1 MKTNTPKYITA
12 LLQPIPGQA
21 TDRKVWSIPLAA
33 VWQPFFTATNA
44 AGETAVPADALGHP
58 LRLAVEKDGTP
69 KFSTSGR
76 PVFRVAKELAD
87 QVRIVRD
94 NFVAGLMAYTDTV
107 SKGMAEQYKAQV
119 EASIKAGQPLAGQPL
134 AEKDTNTMADYI
146 AAHSATGEPDAG
158 AGNGNGD
165 PEPEKVLAAA

>member
-1 MKTNTPKYITA
+1 MKTNTPQYITA

-21 TDRKVWSIPLAA
+21 TDRKVWSIPLAG
-33 VWQPFFTATNA
+33 VWQPFFLATNA

-58 LRLAVEKDGTP
+58 LRLALEKDGTP

-76 PVFRVAKELAD
+76 PVFRVAKDLGD

-107 SKGMAEQYKAQV
+107 SKGMAAQYKAQV
-119 EASIKAGQPLAGQPL
+119 EAAMKAGEPLAQKDADNL
-134 AEKDTNTMADYI
+134 ADAI
-146 AAHSATGEPDAG
+146 AAQS
-158 AGNGNGD
+158 GNGD
-165 PEPEKVLAAA
+165 APTVSEPEKVLAAT

>member
-107 SKGMAEQYKAQV
+107 SKGMAAQYKAQV
-119 EASIKAGQPLAGQPL
+119 EASIKAGQPL

-146 AAHSATGEPDAG
+146 AAQS
-158 AGNGNGD
+158 GNGD
-165 PEPEKVLAAA
+165 AEAQPGDGAPEPDKVLAAA

>member
-1 MKTNTPKYITA
+1 MSQKTETPQYITA
-12 LLQPIPGQA
+12 LLQPIPGRSS
-21 TDRKVWSIPLAA
+21 DRRVWSIPLAG

-58 LRLAVEKDGTP
+58 LRLALEKDGTP

-76 PVFRVAKELAD
+76 PTFRVAKELAD

-107 SKGMAEQYKAQV
+107 SKGMAAQYKAQV
-119 EASIKAGQPLAGQPL
+119 EAALKAGEPLAQ
-134 AEKDTNTMADYI
+134 KDADNLADYI
-146 AAHSATGEPDAG
+146 AAQSGNADAQS
-158 AGNGNGD
+158 GNGA
-165 PEPEKVLAAA
+165 PEPEKVMAVA